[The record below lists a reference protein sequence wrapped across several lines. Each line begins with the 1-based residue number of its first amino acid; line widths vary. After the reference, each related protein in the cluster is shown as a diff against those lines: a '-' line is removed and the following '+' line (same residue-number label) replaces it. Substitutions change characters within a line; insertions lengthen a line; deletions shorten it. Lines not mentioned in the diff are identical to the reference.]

1 MGAAVIISPFRTSPT
16 FYPSYSSDLLQKQ
29 AAAKKMELHGILI
42 VLLGAV
48 GLCASTPVDPCVTK
62 SGTNLNN
69 LFEVF
74 AANGVIGRVELAGL
88 TDMGEVDGDVTN
100 ITEAE
105 FLAAWVNMAE
115 VQGFDSSKGKLFF
128 DKIDNMIT
136 KDGKIDAAEKEA
148 LFKHFDA
155 DSSGGVSAAEFCAV
169 IMKALE

>member
-1 MGAAVIISPFRTSPT
+1 MGTAAIISPFRTSPT
-16 FYPSYSSDLLQKQ
+16 FYPSHSVIRLTTK
-29 AAAKKMELHGILI
+29 AAKKMELHGILI
-42 VLLGAV
+42 VLLGVV

>member
-1 MGAAVIISPFRTSPT
+1 MGQP
-16 FYPSYSSDLLQKQ
+16 YSYRHFGPLRLSTHLTQSSDLLQKQ

-48 GLCASTPVDPCVTK
+48 GLCASTPTDRDPCVTK
-62 SGTNLNN
+62 SNTNLNN

-88 TDMGEVDGDVTN
+88 TD
-100 ITEAE
+100 
-105 FLAAWVNMAE
+105 MAE